1 MCLTPGLVQGQTL
14 PTISYGSSAPEEL
27 NPQPLRYKGLV
38 IKGDAE
44 LGTLYDTNV
53 FSQNT
58 NEESDVITFLKPQL
72 SITKQY
78 DGTIFNVYGNGMVE
92 KFASNTSENRE
103 DYTVGF
109 DIERNINSKWT
120 VQAGALNLERH
131 RNRRD
136 PTGNAATKELTSIKN
151 TEFSAGATRRFN
163 RLTLRM
169 LGKYNMVKNED
180 GVSRANPNQQVIFS
194 DNDRNITSLG
204 GALIYAIE
212 PGNSF
217 DAQPNKSIYVWSE
230 VAQQDYKERGNTSGV
245 LSRDRNTYNFLL
257 GYISKFKSLSLTTNF
272 AAGYL
277 VQDFDEDS
285 VDDTKKIDLYAQA
298 LYQPY
303 RRLLLDL
310 SAERDV
316 TQDNDFLRGITKT
329 SVVFNSLFE
338 LRHNLYLN
346 GGFSYELSEFDGVN
360 REDSDYTGKL
370 NLEYRMNPHLAA
382 NVGVTHF
389 MRNSTAPA
397 EEFDKTIFLLSLTG
411 SL

>member
-1 MCLTPGLVQGQTL
+1 MCLTSGLAQGQTL
-14 PTISYGSSAPEEL
+14 PTISYTNSSPEEL
-27 NPQPLRYKGLV
+27 KPQPLKYKGLV

-44 LGTLYDTNV
+44 LGTLYDTNI
-53 FSQNT
+53 FSNDI
-58 NEESDVITFLKPQL
+58 NEQSDVITFLKPNL
-72 SITKQY
+72 SIIKEY
-78 DGTIFNVYGNGMVE
+78 DGNSFNLYGNAMVE
-92 KFASNTSENRE
+92 KFADNTSENRE

-109 DIERNINSKWT
+109 DFKRDINSKWS

-136 PTGNAATKELTSIKN
+136 PTGNGATQDLTSISN

-169 LGKYNMVKNED
+169 LGKYSIVENED
-180 GVSRANPNQQVIFS
+180 GVSRANPNQQIIFS
-194 DNDRNITSLG
+194 DNDRDIASLG
-204 GALIYAIE
+204 GSLVYAIE
-212 PGNSF
+212 PGNTF
-217 DAQPNKSIYVWSE
+217 EAQPNKAVYLWSE
-230 VAQQDYKERGNTSGV
+230 ATQQDYKERGNIPNAI
-245 LSRDRNTYNFLL
+245 SRDRNTYNFLV
-257 GYISKFKSLSLTTNF
+257 GYISQFKSLSLTTNF

-285 VDDTKKIDLYAQA
+285 VDDTKRIDLYAQA

-303 RRLLLDL
+303 ERLLLDFV
-310 SAERDV
+310 AERDV
-316 TQDNDFLRGITKT
+316 SQDNDFLRGITKT
-329 SVVFNSLFE
+329 SVIFNSLFE

-346 GGFSYELSEFDGVN
+346 GAFSYELSEFESLN
-360 REDSDYTGKL
+360 REDDDYTGAV

-382 NVGVTHF
+382 NLGVTHF
-389 MRNSTAPA
+389 MRKSTSAA